1 MLLSSLNEF
10 IRDTKQCK
18 HHCCHWKPLLEAVMS
33 YNICFSS
40 SLVTTERVAA
50 SLLLPLPV
58 WFYAFDPRR
67 TSRFT
72 FLAFRPQSL
81 LGYLLSPPALSTIIS
96 QQERSA
102 AARPGG
108 GRWDTFDSKRTH
120 GNSGITLIFF
130 FYLRGREQ
138 RFFMMMRAWAGK
150 KSVSFCL
157 CHKRKKKTSA
167 KTNKAHTLYLPF
179 ETPDRAACFW
189 WN

>member
-18 HHCCHWKPLLEAVMS
+18 HHCCHWKPLLKAVMS

-40 SLVTTERVAA
+40 SLVTIERVAA
-50 SLLLPLPV
+50 YLLLPLPV

-96 QQERSA
+96 QQERNA

-120 GNSGITLIFF
+120 GNSGITLIFTYEVENSVF
-130 FYLRGREQ
+130 VWWWEREPV
-138 RFFMMMRAWAGK
+138 RRASLSAFATK
-150 KSVSFCL
+150 ET
-157 CHKRKKKTSA
+157 KKTSA
-167 KTNKAHTLYLPF
+167 KTNKAPTLYFPF
-179 ETPDRAACFW
+179 ETPDSAACFW
-189 WN
+189 GN

>member
-130 FYLRGREQ
+130 FTYEVEN
-138 RFFMMMRAWAGK
+138 
-150 KSVSFCL
+150 SVSLWWWEREPVRRASLSAFAT
-157 CHKRKKKTSA
+157 KEKKKNER
-167 KTNKAHTLYLPF
+167 KNK
-179 ETPDRAACFW
+179 
-189 WN
+189 